1 VNTPNTPTAEPV
13 LVLNVFDDGDE
24 DFRLRLALNTNGLDM
39 REGIRLLDSA
49 VHALKAE
56 HGTD

>member
-24 DFRLRLALNTNGLDM
+24 DLRLTFNTNGLDM

-49 VHALKAE
+49 VDALKAE
-56 HGTD
+56 HGTG

>member
-24 DFRLRLALNTNGLDM
+24 YFRLQFATRSLDM
-39 REGIRLLDSA
+39 REGILLLDSA

>member
-1 VNTPNTPTAEPV
+1 MNTPNTPTAEPV

-24 DFRLRLALNTNGLDM
+24 DLRLTFNTNGLDM

-49 VHALKAE
+49 VDALKAE
-56 HGTD
+56 HGTG

>member
-1 VNTPNTPTAEPV
+1 MNTPNTPTAEPV
-13 LVLNVFDDGDE
+13 LVLNVFDDGDD
-24 DFRLRLALNTNGLDM
+24 DFRLQFATRSLNM